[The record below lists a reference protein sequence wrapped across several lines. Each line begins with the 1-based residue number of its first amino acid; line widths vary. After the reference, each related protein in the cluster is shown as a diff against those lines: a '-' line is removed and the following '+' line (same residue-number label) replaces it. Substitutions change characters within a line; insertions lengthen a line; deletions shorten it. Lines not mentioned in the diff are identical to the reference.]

1 MKVRLRGVST
11 FVASG
16 LLTMLIVS
24 PVWSHGFPKRCRVVI
39 GSGGP
44 TVFVPFPGGFFG
56 PIIIGDRAI
65 GSGMGHG
72 GPLVYPWGYHPV
84 IPPAES
90 LYPSHS
96 PYDFEVKPAG
106 RLHISVQPQDTEV
119 LVDGMRL
126 EPVEDHAFDVGLLV
140 GSHTVQVAKEGYRTH
155 TSEASIETAK
165 TTTLSIELERQ

>member
-1 MKVRLRGVST
+1 MKVRLRDVST

-24 PVWSHGFPKRCRVVI
+24 PMWPHGFPRGAGVVL
-39 GSGGP
+39 GRGGP
-44 TVFVPFPGGFFG
+44 TVFVPFPGRFFG
-56 PIIIGDRAI
+56 PIIIGGGAI
-65 GSGMGHG
+65 GTGMGHRG
-72 GPLVYPWGYHPV
+72 NFVYPWGYYPI

-90 LYPSHS
+90 PYPSPS
-96 PYDFEVKPAG
+96 PYGFEVKPAG
-106 RLHISVQPQDTEV
+106 RLHISVQPQNAEV

-165 TTTLSIELERQ
+165 TTTLSIELEKQ